1 MKEWEVLASIKHLP
15 KSLSVDLN
23 HPQVLKYDDAPE
35 GILSHEQ
42 SKDYRLKYIL
52 RDPKGRHFI
61 LEKYGKSFW
70 ASWKVINLDYD
81 DVHSEQL
88 QDKSVS
94 DKNDTT
100 REWNHLQLRDLLT
113 LWIDR
118 KSCHLPDKP
127 IELNM
132 QVPRKLRSGNSHH
145 DGNSSDPKTY
155 LETKY
160 YESLF
165 SLHSP
170 FAYFVKSYLSRLKN
184 MCTGLPS
191 EEGTEAYRSTL
202 LKMLLGIKAF
212 DERHEDNAL
221 LKDELKSTIAS
232 ARRDASL
239 NKYNSLGDENHQNTF
254 YKDLSTIFKA
264 REIKLQVI
272 ILLETI
278 YLEDLDSQFK
288 DYESRY
294 QLKLKRRSMNVTK
307 MRVLSARSK
316 KKKSTPHHELEK
328 ESAIDHC
335 EMLDLYLDKL
345 CILDILLAS
354 EPSKPNADEN
364 VLQEHKKNMLN
375 KNKESSSIGFTNY
388 VLIPYFSR
396 KVPNTV
402 RFIIHKLKGP
412 NLRSK
417 KLSEKRN
424 TPFVSTGLLAD
435 NDDMIDTKYSSQ
447 SSSKF
452 SSTPASPQAK
462 ISSVSLRNDAT
473 GTLTP
478 ELLNSR
484 INPNLNALFEANMS
498 SFKKPSFISRTFSDL
513 TMNHLQKRQLSVTE
527 FASQKLTLVEKTQ
540 PAKSQGCIP
549 AKESSQFQQSFRR
562 VGKRKNN
569 EETIERSH
577 SCVMDFNQ
585 KDNVQVI
592 GTPLVKKRED
602 SLRKREHLHNIVES
616 PVGSTSLPAKVEKDS
631 SQDGLVSEA
640 ATVEKLTS
648 KRNIRRRLFAP

>member
-1 MKEWEVLASIKHLP
+1 MKEWEVLATIKHLP

-23 HPQVLKYDDAPE
+23 HPQVSKYDDAPE
-35 GILSHEQ
+35 EILSHEQ
-42 SKDYRLKYIL
+42 SKDHRLKYIL

-70 ASWKVINLDYD
+70 ASWKVITLDYD
-81 DVHSEQL
+81 DVHSEQS
-88 QDKSVS
+88 QDKSAS

-100 REWNHLQLRDLLT
+100 REWNQLQLRDLLS

-118 KSCHLPDKP
+118 KSFHLPDKP
-127 IELNM
+127 IQLNM
-132 QVPRKLRSGNSHH
+132 QVPRKLRPGNSRH
-145 DGNSSDPKTY
+145 DGNSIDPKTY

-165 SLHSP
+165 FLNSP

-184 MCTGLPS
+184 MCTVLPS

-221 LKDELKSTIAS
+221 LKNELENTIAS

-239 NKYNSLGDENHQNTF
+239 NKYNSLGDENRQNTF

-294 QLKLKRRSMNVTK
+294 QLRLKRRSMNVTK
-307 MRVLSARSK
+307 MRVLPARSR
-316 KKKSTPHHELEK
+316 KKKSTPHDELEK

-335 EMLDLYLDKL
+335 ELLDLYLDKL

-354 EPSKPNADEN
+354 EPSKPSADEN

-375 KNKESSSIGFTNY
+375 KNKETSSIGFTNY

-424 TPFVSTGLLAD
+424 TPFVPTGSLAD

-462 ISSVSLRNDAT
+462 ISSVSLKNDAT

-484 INPNLNALFEANMS
+484 INPNLNVFFEANMS
-498 SFKKPSFISRTFSDL
+498 YLKKPSFISRTSSDL

-527 FASQKLTLVEKTQ
+527 FASQKLTLAEKTQ
-540 PAKSQGCIP
+540 PAKFQGCIP

-577 SCVMDFNQ
+577 SCVMDCDQ
-585 KDNVQVI
+585 KDNIQVI

-616 PVGSTSLPAKVEKDS
+616 PVGSNSLPAEVEKDS

-640 ATVEKLTS
+640 TTAKKLTS